1 MRKILVCVSTAML
14 LSASWL
20 AAQTPKP
27 KRVNKAIELLEQGQ
41 PIYYTNSTGGY
52 EEGKK
57 LAQTPAD
64 YIDYGLE
71 HGAFDMT
78 KLREFMRGLV
88 EGGPTK
94 SGHRTPAVIVTLPI
108 YATDVQSMRANSWMI
123 HQVLAAGVHGI
134 LMCNANDPEAIR
146 TFVEATRYPFAP
158 NASGLDAKE
167 GMTRGNGSQGF
178 AAQIWG
184 LAAGDYMRKAD
195 PWPLNAEGEIL
206 LGLKIENRHALANAE
221 ISTKIPG
228 IGFAEWGPGDMGWSL
243 LGLPEGPGGRAPTGN
258 VIRTGGGG
266 GGGGGG
272 AATGA
277 AAGGGPGAGGGGGG
291 NADRVNHPSMRAARS
306 KVLAATKAAG
316 IAFLNSCNE
325 ENVIDMIKEGVMICT
340 GGAGPGATKGRE
352 FTKRPQPW

>member
-108 YATDVQSMRANSWMI
+108 YATDAQSMRANSWMI

-146 TFVEATRYPFAP
+146 AFVEATRYPFAP
-158 NASGLDAKE
+158 NAAGLNAQE
-167 GMTRGNGSQGF
+167 GQTRGNGSQGF

-184 LAAGDYMRKAD
+184 LAPNDYMRKAD

-243 LGLPEGPGGRAPTGN
+243 LGLPEGPGG
-258 VIRTGGGG
+258 
-266 GGGGGG
+266 
-272 AATGA
+272 
-277 AAGGGPGAGGGGGG
+277 PGARGGGGG

-340 GGAGPGATKGRE
+340 GGAGPAATKGRE

>member
-1 MRKILVCVSTAML
+1 MTKLAVFASLSLL
-14 LSASWL
+14 LSATWL

-41 PIYYTNSTGGY
+41 PIYYTGSTGGY

-78 KLREFMRGLV
+78 RLRDFMRGLV
-88 EGGPTK
+88 DGGPTK
-94 SGHRTPAVIVTLPI
+94 SGHRTPTVIVTLPI
-108 YATDVQSMRANSWMI
+108 YATDAQSMRANSWMI

-158 NASGLDAKE
+158 NAAGLNALE

-178 AAQIWG
+178 ASEIWG
-184 LAAGDYMRKAD
+184 LDANEYMRRAD
-195 PWPLNAEGEIL
+195 PWPLSANGELL
-206 LGLKIENRHALANAE
+206 LGLKIENRHALSNSEA
-221 ISTKIPG
+221 STKIPG

-243 LGLPEGPGGRAPTGN
+243 LGLPDGPAVR
-258 VIRTGGGG
+258 
-266 GGGGGG
+266 
-272 AATGA
+272 
-277 AAGGGPGAGGGGGG
+277 GGGGG
-291 NADRVNHPSMRAARS
+291 NAERVNHPSMKAARS
-306 KVLAATKAAG
+306 RVLAATKAAG

-325 ENVIDMIKEGVMICT
+325 NNVIEMIKEGVMICT